1 MKIVPQLTSGVFS
14 LLHEQHLKNPVMWAH
29 TGRALHTLGQYW
41 RKRFMNNVAL
51 FCSIIDTA
59 EFDSV
64 QSPRRRRMER
74 EAKAKVVASVWGA
87 EFSQFLAALAVLP
100 RLIWKKRLNSS
111 PNKRDDLCRCF
122 CLHPSSIPAAEKLNK
137 CPVKKVFCNF

>member
-1 MKIVPQLTSGVFS
+1 
-14 LLHEQHLKNPVMWAH
+14 
-29 TGRALHTLGQYW
+29 
-41 RKRFMNNVAL
+41 MNNVAL
-51 FCSIIDTA
+51 FYSIIDTA

-122 CLHPSSIPAAEKLNK
+122 CLHPSSMPAAEKFNK
-137 CPVKKVFCNF
+137 CPIKKVFCNFYSQSSILNSKSLPFLTLNSLVFFVLYSYYSPPPPST